1 MLEKANDEEYHKLA
15 IQKLKM
21 EEEIERVKVNHKKQK
36 NQEFK
41 NNLLLQM
48 GQMSPSAGSVD
59 LMSQMSPSSIGG
71 ANVAFASNRKRIP
84 MESMT

>member
-15 IQKLKM
+15 IQKLQM

-59 LMSQMSPSSIGG
+59 LMS
-71 ANVAFASNRKRIP
+71 
-84 MESMT
+84 

>member
-21 EEEIERVKVNHKKQK
+21 EEEIERVNLNHKKQK

-59 LMSQMSPSSIGG
+59 LMS
-71 ANVAFASNRKRIP
+71 
-84 MESMT
+84 